1 MVLLANGMKGLPYRK
16 ILFNTFTQFGSKSLS
31 VLLSLVSVGLLTR
44 YLNTDQYGWYTLVF
58 TYISFFTVLSD
69 IGFNQTIVREF
80 AQNEEQSKAAYA
92 TLFNLKLILIVISAV
107 LSTIGLVFFP
117 YPMTL
122 KVGILIGVAAVAISN
137 LSSYGTS
144 ILQAKLKLD
153 YVAYLDILT
162 KVVTV
167 IAIAIFVAT
176 KQNFYF
182 IVGAVAI
189 GNVIG
194 LVPTL
199 LLVKK
204 QLVFRWTLDRVLVS
218 KIVKISLPVGITA
231 FLSILYFKIDTMM
244 LSLMR
249 SPTDVG
255 IYGLAYKV
263 LENILLLWSLYMAN
277 VFPLLSRFHGKG
289 QADNFR
295 NLVSKTL
302 ILLVTLSVVV
312 IISGTTFSYLIMRIL
327 GGSKFFSSMVPFKI
341 LLFAVPFLFL
351 NNIFYNIIV
360 SFGKTK
366 YLIQPLVIS
375 LIVNFLLNL
384 YAIPRYGYIGASYI
398 TVATEMITSITY
410 VIILFTKFKSEAS
423 YLGLR
428 V

>member
-1 MVLLANGMKGLPYRK
+1 
-16 ILFNTFTQFGSKSLS
+16 
-31 VLLSLVSVGLLTR
+31 
-44 YLNTDQYGWYTLVF
+44 
-58 TYISFFTVLSD
+58 VLSD

>member
-1 MVLLANGMKGLPYRK
+1 
-16 ILFNTFTQFGSKSLS
+16 
-31 VLLSLVSVGLLTR
+31 
-44 YLNTDQYGWYTLVF
+44 
-58 TYISFFTVLSD
+58 
-69 IGFNQTIVREF
+69 
-80 AQNEEQSKAAYA
+80 
-92 TLFNLKLILIVISAV
+92 
-107 LSTIGLVFFP
+107 
-117 YPMTL
+117 
-122 KVGILIGVAAVAISN
+122 
-137 LSSYGTS
+137 
-144 ILQAKLKLD
+144 
-153 YVAYLDILT
+153 
-162 KVVTV
+162 
-167 IAIAIFVAT
+167 
-176 KQNFYF
+176 
-182 IVGAVAI
+182 
-189 GNVIG
+189 
-194 LVPTL
+194 
-199 LLVKK
+199 
-204 QLVFRWTLDRVLVS
+204 
-218 KIVKISLPVGITA
+218 VKISLPVGITA
-231 FLSILYFKIDTMM
+231 FLSILYFKVDTMM

-277 VFPLLSRFHGKG
+277 VFPLLSRFHSKG
-289 QADNFR
+289 QVDNYR

-312 IISGTTFSYLIMRIL
+312 IVTGTTFSYLIMRIL
-327 GGSKFFSSMVPFKI
+327 GGSKFFSSMAPFKI